1 MPNNAD
7 ENFDNDEDGIGDNK
21 DPDDDNDGS
30 LDTDEIIN
38 GTDPN
43 DPIQTMT
50 DQTMEKNL
58 NEIPIH

>member
-1 MPNNAD
+1 MGMGVPDGEDKLPNNAEED
-7 ENFDNDEDGIGDNK
+7 FDSDEDGIGDNK

-43 DPIQTMT
+43 DS
-50 DQTMEKNL
+50 
-58 NEIPIH
+58 